1 MSYPQLPYHSSP
13 FTHLCFLVSEAL
25 RGSRHAR
32 AVDGRP
38 ESSAA
43 ADLTAAKAR
52 AAAQTA
58 QPRPAVALTWLDRL
72 DRWAWRQ
79 TQKQREAYLA
89 ESTDL
94 VDLERRARALERNVG
109 NRYY

>member
-1 MSYPQLPYHSSP
+1 MSYPNLPYHSSP

-25 RGSRHAR
+25 RGPRHGR
-32 AVDGRP
+32 AAERP
-38 ESSAA
+38 ETGMA
-43 ADLTAAKAR
+43 ADLAEAKAR
-52 AAAQTA
+52 AAAATA
-58 QPRPAVALTWLDRL
+58 QPRPAVATTWLDRL
-72 DRWAWRQ
+72 DQWAWRQ

-94 VDLERRARALERNVG
+94 VDLERRVRALEHSVG

>member
-1 MSYPQLPYHSSP
+1 MSYSQLPYHSNP

-25 RGSRHAR
+25 HGPRRTR
-32 AVDGRP
+32 LTT
-38 ESSAA
+38 AA
-43 ADLTAAKAR
+43 APTSVEADLAEAKAR
-52 AAAQTA
+52 AAAATT
-58 QPRPAVALTWLDRL
+58 QPRPAVAMTWLDRL
-72 DRWAWRQ
+72 DQWAWRQ

-94 VDLERRARALERNVG
+94 VDLEQRVRALEHSVG